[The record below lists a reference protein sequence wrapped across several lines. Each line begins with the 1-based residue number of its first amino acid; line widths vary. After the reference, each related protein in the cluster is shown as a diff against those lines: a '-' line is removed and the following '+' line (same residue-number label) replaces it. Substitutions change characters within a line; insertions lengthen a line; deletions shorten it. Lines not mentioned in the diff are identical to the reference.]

1 MDLLHFLTYQRS
13 KGQDMIGDDEYI
25 LEIVKTL
32 TSLICKLLLNYLIS
46 FFAVYADMYDPK
58 KQILQPSI

>member
-1 MDLLHFLTYQRS
+1 
-13 KGQDMIGDDEYI
+13 MIGDDEYI

>member
-32 TSLICKLLLNYLIS
+32 TSIICILLLNHLIS
-46 FFAVYADMYDPK
+46 FFSVYADMHDSK
-58 KQILQPSI
+58 KQS